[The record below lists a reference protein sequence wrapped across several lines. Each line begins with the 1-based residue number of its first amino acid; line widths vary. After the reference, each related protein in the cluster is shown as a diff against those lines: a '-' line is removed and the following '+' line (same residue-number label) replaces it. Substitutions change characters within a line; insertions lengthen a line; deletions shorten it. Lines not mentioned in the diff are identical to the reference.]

1 MGYDGPKKAEVD
13 NSTEFAPNEDE
24 LKKIEDILSKYS
36 KPEAVEIKEDIEED
50 EVKKVFFEPVED
62 IVEEEPVIIEPQIV
76 EEPLV
81 ETVVEPT
88 DELYDDI
95 LEEIQEVK
103 PEPVEEVKTYK
114 VLNYFK

>member
-1 MGYDGPKKAEVD
+1 MAWK
-13 NSTEFAPNEDE
+13 TESIEEEKFTPNEDE
-24 LKKIEDILSKYS
+24 LSKIEEILSKFS
-36 KPEAVEIKEDIEED
+36 QPEAVEIKEDIEED
-50 EVKKVFFEPVED
+50 EVEKVFFEPIED

-81 ETVVEPT
+81 ETVVGPA

-95 LEEIQEVK
+95 LEEEIQEIK
-103 PEPVEEVKTYK
+103 PEPVEDVKTYK